1 MGEQN
6 QPILTTASH
15 LACERLFTFYVL
27 STNRLIGITILS
39 WLAIIYKP
47 ISIFFHPKNI
57 FSFNITY
64 ILYFWYHVYY
74 TRLNLWLVVV
84 FNFDK
89 ISSAADHSL
98 WHSKL
103 KYSFHMP
110 WHVSLF
116 KYSNLR
122 QVSPQFHICVSV
134 WHKVEMK
141 YSVLCHVSHNISRHR
156 RQNFCLRFYD
166 WDLNKD
172 KSPRCRI

>member
-64 ILYFWYHVYY
+64 ILYFWYYVYY
-74 TRLNLWLVVV
+74 KTSSHTLYYI
-84 FNFDK
+84 K
-89 ISSAADHSL
+89 ILSYEQYDNTDWFIIVGAQGTFINSVMY
-98 WHSKL
+98 KL
-103 KYSFHMP
+103 KTTDSVVYSFFRLAWKGTLKDPFERMSWTIIHKLRGIKRKP
-110 WHVSLF
+110 RFLF
-116 KYSNLR
+116 YLETSCNKNL
-122 QVSPQFHICVSV
+122 
-134 WHKVEMK
+134 
-141 YSVLCHVSHNISRHR
+141 
-156 RQNFCLRFYD
+156 
-166 WDLNKD
+166 LN
-172 KSPRCRI
+172 S